1 MKWRLWQGETSGWSF
16 YVGDDLFFP
25 VRNRTYEAGNYFYAS
40 FAKEWNMARELALAD
55 TTLRETL
62 SQAPIALVDSSLS
75 SRELAIA

>member
-1 MKWRLWQGETSGWSF
+1 
-16 YVGDDLFFP
+16 
-25 VRNRTYEAGNYFYAS
+25 
-40 FAKEWNMARELALAD
+40 MARELALAD